1 MPVYQLG
8 NGDEY
13 FDSASVPD
21 WTNDSSVI
29 GGNGNDTI
37 IARGSYPF
45 SANHILVAGGNGNY
59 NITLDASNSVAIG
72 GNGNNTLTSIGGL
85 GNTLEGGNGDNL
97 LISDGGGSGMGP
109 GNTLTGGTGNNTFQ
123 LSNDGNLIVTKGA
136 DAADVVTNGD
146 VFVGP
151 MDVITNYK
159 PGDHIGLRSY
169 GAPANEPAPT
179 LVQDVPLAPDPL
191 SNTGSNFRPVVGGD
205 DYAAFRGTFAGINSF
220 TVNSSGPDLFVVYD
234 TRTGPNELVGNG
246 SLVLLGVTDKQLLAE
261 ALSDATAPG
270 AGWSAHSQANSGPS
284 FDPNGAGQN
293 SPAVP
298 AVLDKPMSTPS
309 AMDLIPT

>member
-8 NGDEY
+8 NGNQS

-21 WTNDSSVI
+21 WTNDSSVF
-29 GGNGNDTI
+29 GGNGSDTI
-37 IARGSYPF
+37 IVRALSPTYT
-45 SANHILVAGGNGNY
+45 SHLLVVGGNGGDT
-59 NITLDASNSVAIG
+59 ITLDASNSVAIG
-72 GNGNNTLTSIGGL
+72 GNGNNTLPSTGGL

-123 LSNDGNLIVTKGA
+123 LSNDGNLIVTKGTDTA
-136 DAADVVTNGD
+136 DLVTNGD
-146 VFVGP
+146 VFIGP

-169 GAPANEPAPT
+169 GAPADEPAPT

-220 TVNSSGPDLFVVYD
+220 TVNSSGPRAIQFC
-234 TRTGPNELVGNG
+234 RSG
-246 SLVLLGVTDKQLLAE
+246 LGVSGGGVTQQLYRGGL
-261 ALSDATAPG
+261 
-270 AGWSAHSQANSGPS
+270 
-284 FDPNGAGQN
+284 
-293 SPAVP
+293 PA
-298 AVLDKPMSTPS
+298 S
-309 AMDLIPT
+309 